1 MKLNF
6 KMKLNS
12 KVTFT
17 YIVISS
23 VLFLIGGIILYQ
35 YIRKEVDEKVDWKLY
50 ANKDRILEAAKD
62 SESRHSRRSIY
73 RAASSIAERYIEIDR
88 YKCDP
93 VLYEDEIK
101 DTLLP
106 SFLYGG
112 VVQTPYRQLK
122 FYTTV
127 NDRTYRVI
135 LRNLLVEPADLREG
149 IVNSLL
155 YVFIALFIILIVTNY
170 FISRRIWRPFYKT
183 VNTIGQFNFAGK
195 QTLNL
200 PKTGVNEFT
209 ELNTTINNMSKKISQ
224 DFISLKEFTENASHE
239 IQTPLAIIKSKLELL
254 IQSENL
260 NKELS
265 VDIMDINNAVA
276 KLSKINQSLILITKI
291 ENSQFSKKEEV
302 NINSVID
309 KILYNYSDLI
319 KAKDLKLETSFDPDV
334 IHYMDQTLAEI
345 LLSNIIINSIKHNIN
360 NGKINIKLTGKEFSI
375 SNTGDPLNCEPE
387 KLFKRFQK
395 IHRSSDSLGLGLAIV
410 KSICDF
416 YNMEITYS
424 YENKE
429 HLINIRF

>member
-17 YIVISS
+17 YIIISS
-23 VLFLIGGIILYQ
+23 ILFLVGGVILYN

-50 ANKDRILEAAKD
+50 ANKDRIIEAAKD
-62 SESRHSRRSIY
+62 SDSRHSRRSIY

-93 VLYEDEIK
+93 TLYEDEIR

-106 SFLYGG
+106 SFLFGG
-112 VVQTPYRQLK
+112 IVQTPYRQLK

-127 NDRTYRVI
+127 DNRTYRII
-135 LRNLLVEPADLREG
+135 LRNLLVEPTDLREG

-155 YVFIALFIILIVTNY
+155 YVFIALFIILIVINY
-170 FISRRIWRPFYKT
+170 FISKRIWRPFYNT

-209 ELNTTINNMSKKISQ
+209 ELNKTINNMSEKISQ

-239 IQTPLAIIKSKLELL
+239 IQTPLAVIKSKLELL

-260 NKELS
+260 DKEQS
-265 VDIMDINNAVA
+265 VDIMDINNAVT
-276 KLSKINQSLILITKI
+276 KLSKINQSLLLITKI
-291 ENSQFSKKEEV
+291 ENSQFSNKEEV
-302 NINSVID
+302 NIKSEID
-309 KILYNYSDLI
+309 KILFNYSDLI
-319 KAKDLKLETSFDPDV
+319 KAKNLKLETRIDPDV
-334 IHYMDQTLAEI
+334 AFNIDQTLAEI
-345 LLSNIIINSIKHNIN
+345 LLSNLLINSIKHNIN
-360 NGKINIKLTGKEFSI
+360 KGKIDIDLTSNELNI
-375 SNTGDPLNCEPE
+375 SNTGEPLGCEPE

-395 IHRSSDSLGLGLAIV
+395 IQRSSDSLGLGLSIV

-424 YENKE
+424 YKNEE
-429 HLINIRF
+429 HFINIRF